1 MWWLFVTL
9 GIAAISA
16 VEYFVDRE
24 HRDDARAAGRRSEE
38 TLERLDRSQRREVS
52 QAVRGGRAVGN
63 PQLAPA
69 AVAMA
74 TAIIAGKQRPW
85 RWVTSVIFVVW
96 LTAPAV
102 AAGVEG
108 RWVLASALSL
118 GPVLFLGLLAFGT
131 VLGRRARDALE
142 VNRRLTDQTW
152 PRDEGAEP

>member
-38 TLERLDRSQRREVS
+38 ALDRLDRSQRREVS
-52 QAVRGGRAVGN
+52 QAVRGGRAVRN

-69 AVAMA
+69 AVTMA

-85 RWVTSVIFVVW
+85 RWVTSVIFVVC
-96 LTAPAV
+96 
-102 AAGVEG
+102 
-108 RWVLASALSL
+108 
-118 GPVLFLGLLAFGT
+118 
-131 VLGRRARDALE
+131 
-142 VNRRLTDQTW
+142 
-152 PRDEGAEP
+152 